1 MLGMII
7 NPSTFLIND
16 AGVEIT
22 EQIEYILHD
31 NTKKIK
37 TVYLVNGYSVDI
49 SAVID
54 GMQPIELY

>member
-7 NPSTFLIND
+7 NSSTFLIND